1 MSLLR
6 RPFKRLR
13 RAIYPLGLRPIEAWV
28 KILSDEECE
37 IWAKRLGS
45 LVYWALSSSRKL
57 ALHHL
62 QKALGQTRSAEE
74 IRQIAREVF
83 QNLVLNLFECIQFDG
98 MDDQQ
103 FMGRIETKGW
113 EHVEA
118 VHRAGRG
125 GIFVTGHIGN
135 WELLAAYTAKMGYAT
150 NVVAR
155 RIYLEPLNEK
165 LVKMRE
171 RMRVKTLYRDT
182 SMRSMIRC
190 LKQNQFLGIVPDQD
204 VRRIGGIF
212 VNFFGH
218 PAYTPVGPALL
229 ALASGAPIITG
240 RDIRLGRRH
249 LFTFDPPVYA
259 DPKAP
264 RGEEVKRLVTHYT
277 KRLEEF
283 IREYPSQ
290 WVWTHRR
297 WRTRPPSTAP
307 VQETPLHREST
318 SL

>member
-1 MSLLR
+1 LVLLHR
-6 RPFKRLR
+6 SSKRLR
-13 RAIYPLGLRPIEAWV
+13 RAIYPLGLGPIEAWA
-28 KILSDEECE
+28 KTLSDEERE
-37 IWAKRLGS
+37 AWARRLGS

-57 ALHHL
+57 AHHHL
-62 QKALGQTRSAEE
+62 QKALGQTRSPGE

-83 QNLVLNLFECIQFDG
+83 QNLVLNLFECIQFSG
-98 MDDQQ
+98 ADDQQ
-103 FMGRIETKGW
+103 LLSKIEAKGW

-118 VHRAGRG
+118 AYRAGGG

-135 WELLAAYTAKMGYAT
+135 WELLGAYAAQKGYAT
-150 NVVAR
+150 SVVAR
-155 RIYLEPLNEK
+155 RIYIESLNDR

-171 RMRVKTLYRDT
+171 RMGVKTLYRDG

-190 LKQNQFLGIVPDQD
+190 LQQNQFLGIVPDQD

-212 VNFFGH
+212 VDFFGH
-218 PAYTPVGPALL
+218 PAYTPIGPALL
-229 ALASGAPIITG
+229 ALASGAPIIIG
-240 RDIRLGRRH
+240 RDIRMGRRH

-259 DPKAP
+259 DRKAP
-264 RGEEVKRLVTHYT
+264 REEEVRRLVTHYT

-297 WRTRPPSTAP
+297 WRTQPPPSAP
-307 VQETPLHREST
+307 LQETLPPARAS
-318 SL
+318 S

>member
-6 RPFKRLR
+6 RPLKRLR

-28 KILSDEECE
+28 KTLSDEERE

-45 LVYWALSSSRKL
+45 LVYRVLSSPRGL
-57 ALHHL
+57 AIHHL
-62 QKALGQTRSAEE
+62 QTALGQTLSADE
-74 IRQIAREVF
+74 IRKVAREVF
-83 QNLVLNLFECIQFDG
+83 QNLVLNLFECIQFSE
-98 MDDQQ
+98 MDDEQLL
-103 FMGRIETKGW
+103 GRIETKGW

-118 VHRAGRG
+118 VSRAGLG

-171 RMRVKTLYRDT
+171 RMGVKTLYRDI

-190 LKQNQFLGIVPDQD
+190 LQQNQFLGIVPDQD

-212 VNFFGH
+212 VNFFGR

-229 ALASGAPIITG
+229 ALASEAPIITG
-240 RDIRLGRRH
+240 RDIRMGRRH

-259 DPKAP
+259 NRTLP
-264 RGEEVKRLVTHYT
+264 REEEVRRLVTHYT
-277 KRLEEF
+277 KRIEEF
-283 IREYPSQ
+283 IREHPSQ

-297 WRTRPPSTAP
+297 WRTQPPSSVP
-307 VQETPLHREST
+307 VQEST
-318 SL
+318 SP